1 MRHCPSLHALRGAAI
16 PLLAAATLLLGAMG
30 DARALN
36 DYPRNDL
43 WVTDGRVDAV
53 ARSADTI
60 YLGGSFNTVAPFTGS
75 AVLFDAA
82 SGERDTR
89 LAKISGGQFTGVNAA
104 VSDGAG
110 GWFLAGEFEVADN
123 TAIQSLV
130 RIGPDGRADPN
141 FSFAFGPGFNSLTFL
156 HALALS
162 EDGVLYVGGEFSS
175 VDGQPRPNIAA
186 FDIQTGTLTDWNPA
200 LSINSPVYAILPA
213 GDTVYLGVGGG
224 LLAADPVSAAFEVLD
239 TGLSVQAMDLSD
251 SGTIMY
257 LGGSGLRAYNL
268 ATRQPVPSW
277 SPAPNGMVRA
287 LKVSGSTVYVGGDF
301 STVGG
306 QARPFLAA
314 LNAGT
319 GAASGWNPAPNGLV
333 GALHLEGTVLRV
345 GGSFDSIGGQAR
357 RSYAEVDILDASIGP
372 VDLRLNTTT
381 ASVGFSGVG
390 AIARDSSRVMLGGRF
405 TGAGAVDRRN
415 IAALDATTGAAT
427 SWAPDADLRV
437 QNLLLDGD
445 TLYAHGLFSTI
456 GGQPRL
462 RLAALDTT
470 LDTGNALPF
479 VADVSGQLYDMVKI
493 GGQLYVGGNFTAVNG
508 QPRSHL
514 AAVDAVSGAVSA
526 WNPGADRF
534 VWALDASGDT
544 LYLGGS
550 FSQIGIQFRNKVAA
564 VHATTGTVLPFDPNA
579 GPSTTEVRDVVV
591 NGDKVYVAGNF
602 QTIGATTRQ
611 RVAELDALSGQATAL
626 DLNVVSSSFPDLA
639 VRGNTLFIAG
649 SFGLTSVLGEP
660 VVGSA
665 AVDLST
671 GQRSG
676 WRPAGV
682 PRLGYLSVQGD
693 HLLLFNGAFGNSAAA
708 PGEPRLNT
716 AFLREYDLAADEQ
729 GVDVDVSAAYA
740 ALTARLDPAQM
751 DGDVDNNGRQDAD
764 EFACLRS
771 LLSQGDASV
780 VPQVASTFQLN
791 RTQAAVDLGP
801 TYLAQHPGSD
811 ALFAAWLMFGNR
823 SAIAPFV
830 KQCDG
835 CPGTYVENSYHTTL
849 DADIQMAF
857 ELCQISVMETIF
869 ENGFE

>member
-1 MRHCPSLHALRGAAI
+1 MSRSSCFRPSRVLGLLRWIVPAV
-16 PLLAAATLLLGAMG
+16 LLGLSGLAS
-30 DARALN
+30 AVN

-89 LAKISGGQFTGVNAA
+89 LAKISGGQFTGVNAV

-130 RIGPDGRADPN
+130 RIGPDGRADPD
-141 FSFAFGPGFNSLTFL
+141 FSFAFGPGFNSLTLL

-162 EDGVLYVGGEFSS
+162 DDGVLYVGGEFLS

-186 FDIQTGTLTDWNPA
+186 FDIQTGTLTDWTPA
-200 LSINSPVYAILPA
+200 LSNSGSVNAILPV

-224 LLAADPVSAAFEVLD
+224 LLAVDPVSAAFEVLD
-239 TGLSVQAMDLSD
+239 SGMNVQAMDLSD

-277 SPAPNGMVRA
+277 TPAPNGLVRA

-345 GGSFDSIGGQAR
+345 GGSFDRIGGQAR

-372 VDLRLNTTT
+372 IDLRLNTTT

-390 AIARDSSRVMLGGRF
+390 AIARDSGRVMLGGRF

-415 IAALDATTGAAT
+415 IAALDAATGAAT
-427 SWAPDADLRV
+427 AWAPDADLRV

-456 GGQPRL
+456 GGQPRE

-479 VADVSGQLYDMVKI
+479 VANVSGQLYDMVKI
-493 GGQLYVGGNFTAVNG
+493 GGQLYIGGNFTAVNG

-526 WNPGADRF
+526 WNPGADRL

-550 FSQIGIQFRNKVAA
+550 FTQIGIQFRNKAAA

-611 RVAELDALSGQATAL
+611 RVAELDALTGQATAL
-626 DLNVVSSSFPDLA
+626 DLNVVSGSFPDLA

-649 SFGLTSVLGEP
+649 GLGLASVLGQP

-671 GQRSG
+671 AQLSD
-676 WRPAGV
+676 WRPAGL

-716 AFLREYDLAADEQ
+716 AFVREYGLAADEQ
-729 GVDVDVSAAYA
+729 GVQVDFGEAYA
-740 ALTARLDPAQM
+740 ALVASLDPALA
-751 DGDVDNNGRQDAD
+751 DGDIDNNSRIDVD
-764 EFACLRS
+764 EFACLRG
-771 LLSQGDASV
+771 LLSDGDAGLVS
-780 VPQVASTFQLN
+780 QVASTFLLN
-791 RTQAAVDLGP
+791 RTQMGIDLGDDFV
-801 TYLAQHPGSD
+801 ARNPGSD
-811 ALFAAWLMFGNR
+811 ALFAAWLMFGNPR
-823 SAIAPFV
+823 WIGPFV

-835 CPGTYVENSYHTTL
+835 CTGSYVQASYHTRL
-849 DADIQMAF
+849 NPEIQLAF
-857 ELCQISVMETIF
+857 ELCAIGALPELF
-869 ENGFE
+869 KDGFE